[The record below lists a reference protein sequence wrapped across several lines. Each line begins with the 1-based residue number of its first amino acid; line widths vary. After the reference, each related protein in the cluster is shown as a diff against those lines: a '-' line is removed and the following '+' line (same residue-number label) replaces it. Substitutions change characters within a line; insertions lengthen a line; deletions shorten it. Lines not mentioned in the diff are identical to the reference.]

1 MEGFSYERRKKRH
14 KQANTGAGFNIVAQE
29 VRKLSSETAT
39 ATATEQIETSLKTIT
54 SNIQTLME
62 SMEQIETAS
71 NDQAEQVQ
79 HFSEAI
85 EKRNERTEQMALYI
99 KGLLR

>member
-29 VRKLSSETAT
+29 VRKLSSET

-85 EKRNERTEQMALYI
+85 EKRNEITEQMALYI

>member
-29 VRKLSSETAT
+29 VRKLSSET

-85 EKRNERTEQMALYI
+85 EKRNEITEQMALYI
-99 KGLLR
+99 KGLLRL

>member
-14 KQANTGAGFNIVAQE
+14 KQANTDAGFNIVAQE
-29 VRKLSSETAT
+29 VRKLSSETAI
-39 ATATEQIETSLKTIT
+39 ATEQIETSLKTIT

-85 EKRNERTEQMALYI
+85 EKRNEITELMALYI
-99 KGLLR
+99 KGVLR

>member
-1 MEGFSYERRKKRH
+1 MMEGFSYERRKKRH

-29 VRKLSSETAT
+29 VRKLSSET

-85 EKRNERTEQMALYI
+85 EKRNEITEQMALYI

>member
-39 ATATEQIETSLKTIT
+39 VTEQIETSLKTIT

>member
-1 MEGFSYERRKKRH
+1 MEGFSYERRKKLH

-29 VRKLSSETAT
+29 VRKLSSET

-62 SMEQIETAS
+62 SMEQIETAT

-79 HFSEAI
+79 HFREAI

>member
-29 VRKLSSETAT
+29 VRKLSSET